1 MSTCRLLYCTLMAAK
16 QLSVK
21 TLALNEHKLD
31 LGELYL
37 SLTFNTL
44 ATSFYSKLLQNCSM
58 N

>member
-1 MSTCRLLYCTLMAAK
+1 MAAK